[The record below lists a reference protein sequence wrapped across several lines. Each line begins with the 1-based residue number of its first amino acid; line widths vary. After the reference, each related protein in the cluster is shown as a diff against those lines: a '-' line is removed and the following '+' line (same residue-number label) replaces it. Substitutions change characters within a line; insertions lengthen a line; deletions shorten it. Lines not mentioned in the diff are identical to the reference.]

1 MIKILP
7 DKTLN
12 AVYLHWFHNDILTEN
27 NSPNGQSSQEFGNR
41 WMSIERESTFTA
53 CVINPI
59 QDRPFRGLHGCAGAK
74 KAPLSKTCHTYPT
87 ILWNIPYLKKTQ
99 KLYKLRDTSLEFC
112 WNQHFFSPE
121 FNKFWHIKKYRDRV
135 VFNI

>member
-7 DKTLN
+7 DKMLN

-27 NSPNGQSSQEFGNR
+27 NSPNGQSNQEFGNR

-59 QDRPFRGLHGCAGAK
+59 QDRPFRGYSRMCRSQK
-74 KAPLSKTCHTYPT
+74 DPT
-87 ILWNIPYLKKTQ
+87 I
-99 KLYKLRDTSLEFC
+99 
-112 WNQHFFSPE
+112 
-121 FNKFWHIKKYRDRV
+121 
-135 VFNI
+135 